1 MDTQLKKG
9 VLELAILYQ
18 LREGEEYGYEIMKR
32 IREEFPDVYEG
43 SVYAI
48 LRRLAAENGVLVG
61 ISNMDGAPAQILQPD
76 AVRPRGAR
84 RLPGR
89 MDGSSGEPLPPG
101 AAVKPSGREADSP
114 PRTRLPT
121 LHMPAAFPPSVVR
134 LDA

>member
-48 LRRLAAENGVLVG
+48 LRRLAAEGVAAVSRRPSG
-61 ISNMDGAPAQILQPD
+61 MGPPD